1 MGVRSSAHIRARSW
15 ARSPIYT
22 GEGTP
27 IHVVASSV
35 FADHMT
41 TARTKTAPPIFQIA
55 PLTMQPKV
63 PQDIIEEIVWCI
75 DRESSDFSATLRVWR
90 SVSLGFRRAA
100 DAVLF
105 HDVHLDTTKRQQ
117 DDWTPRKDRLL
128 RMAGKNR
135 HIPRLVRRL
144 QITIPVSGERVMD
157 RDIREVRSFL
167 GVIELRI
174 TVRGW
179 GSRTWSELPTYKTK
193 FCKGLLAATDLQR
206 LELEELEIPMNVLLA
221 CSRLK
226 RLRLT
231 RASVTEVV
239 ESSMKIEPWSC
250 LEVLDLFGSPVTVE
264 LLTALA
270 VGSGVRELT
279 YHGASSADPGD
290 CNRLIDV
297 LKGSL
302 TVLKIASLN
311 NGEILV
317 SCGFGPF
324 TDCLT
329 FSSVDT
335 GYQRGRSPRTS
346 DPPVS
351 RYTSLGKH
359 PSCSFRY
366 PSP

>member
-1 MGVRSSAHIRARSW
+1 
-15 ARSPIYT
+15 
-22 GEGTP
+22 
-27 IHVVASSV
+27 
-35 FADHMT
+35 
-41 TARTKTAPPIFQIA
+41 
-55 PLTMQPKV
+55 MQPKV

-105 HDVHLDTTKRQQ
+105 HDVHLDTTTRQQ
-117 DDWTPRKDRLL
+117 DDWTPRTDRLL

-144 QITIPVSGERVMD
+144 QITIPVSGERVME

-174 TVRGW
+174 TVRGY
-179 GSRTWSELPTYKTK
+179 GSRTWSEHPTYKTK

-206 LELEELEIPMNVLLA
+206 LELEELQIPMNVLLA
-221 CSRLK
+221 CSRLR

-239 ESSMKIEPWSC
+239 ESSMKSEPWSC

-279 YHGASSADPGD
+279 YDGASSADPGD

-302 TVLKIASLN
+302 RVLKIASLDN
-311 NGEILV
+311 VSTPDISGAALLEHLTLRFLDTRRWGSIPAALSGIRRLRYLHTVDITTAYDHEATELHNPWGKVDDLMYEQIAKPTLKLV
-317 SCGFGPF
+317 VPRDFDE
-324 TDCLT
+324 TDFVEKMPRLAG
-329 FSSVDT
+329 V
-335 GYQRGRSPRTS
+335 GRLEVKLARPIR
-346 DPPVS
+346 
-351 RYTSLGKH
+351 
-359 PSCSFRY
+359 
-366 PSP
+366 